1 MAFAL
6 TNLILIFLLIGG
18 MLLAVTMGYIKI
30 PVQDVFKI
38 IAFKLTHHN
47 LLLANLDQVFPYVI
61 WDVRLPRIITSCIV
75 GGGLSVAGVIFQ
87 NILINPLADPYTLG
101 ISAGAAFGAS
111 LALIFGIKVL
121 GIYSVTLFA
130 FLGAVLTLLAVIE
143 IASYTGSF
151 SSYALI
157 LSGIIVSAIL
167 SAGISFM
174 KYIAGEQVAV
184 LIFWLMGSFVGK
196 SWSDAAIASFFVI
209 PGSMLCLFY
218 SRDLNIMSLGDRTAL
233 TTGVDVR
240 KMRLLLLTVASLI
253 TASCVSVSGI
263 IGFVGLLIPH
273 LMRLIVGSDAM
284 RLIPTSFFAG
294 AFLLMLADNFTR
306 IVLPSEVPIGVIT
319 AIIGGPFFC
328 YIFMKRHS
336 MMEKI

>member
-1 MAFAL
+1 MIFVL
-6 TNLILIFLLIGG
+6 TNLALAFLLCGG
-18 MLLAVTMGYIKI
+18 ILLSATMGYIKI
-30 PVQDVFKI
+30 PVGDVFKI
-38 IAFKLTHHN
+38 IAFKLTQHN
-47 LLLANLDQVFPYVI
+47 PSFAHVNQVFPYVI

-111 LALIFGIKVL
+111 LSLIFGVKMF
-121 GIYSVTLFA
+121 GIYSVTTFA
-130 FLGAVLTLLAVIE
+130 FLGAVLTLLVVIG
-143 IASYTGSF
+143 IASYTGSV
-151 SSYALI
+151 SSYTLI

-174 KYIAGEQVAV
+174 KYLAGEQVAV

-196 SWSDAAIASFFVI
+196 SWSDVAIASLFVI
-209 PGSMLCLFY
+209 PGTVLCLFY
-218 SRDLNIMSLGDRTAL
+218 SRDLNIMSLGDKTAL

-240 KMRLLLLTVASLI
+240 KMRLFLLTAASLI
-253 TASCVSVSGI
+253 TAACVSVSGI

-273 LMRLIVGSDAM
+273 LMRFIVGSDAM
-284 RLIPTSFFAG
+284 RLIPTSFIAG
-294 AFLLMLADNFTR
+294 SFLLMLADNFTR
-306 IVLPSEVPIGVIT
+306 VVLPSEVPIGVIT

-336 MMEKI
+336 MMEKR